1 MRAAPTAPPTNAPA
15 SAVAADV
22 TVAPLTM
29 NARRCAAMAAQPN
42 VAVVLMKRQVRA
54 PWGARARVEATAQRA
69 RQGEQ

>member
-1 MRAAPTAPPTNAPA
+1 MRAAPTAPPTNTPA
-15 SAVAADV
+15 SAVAAGM

-29 NARRCAAMAAQPN
+29 NARRRDGCQPN

-54 PWGARARVEATAQRA
+54 PWGARASVEATAQRA